1 MTEWKVAPSYKYAKI
16 VSVDEANRKAYIEE
30 VCDRCGG
37 SGIIASRVE
46 NGHIVPIPVDGG
58 VCYKC
63 YGEGKIHK
71 WVKAYTEEEM
81 NKYLASQ
88 ERARTRKAEKA
99 ELERQEKLNKS
110 KENQE
115 ELLAKWGYDVENPL
129 IWLIGGGSTYEIKDQ
144 LKEEGCK
151 FCPSL
156 GWYNNH
162 KYEVPEGY
170 SLVSINFYDVYTWF
184 PLSKRFELKDN
195 AKEIADAALA
205 SLEPESH
212 SEYLGEIK
220 ERLRDLKVTLT
231 ASRSF
236 EGFYG
241 TSFIYTFMCDENVL
255 VWMTSSCKDI
265 EVGEEVFLTG
275 TVKSHEEYKGVK
287 QTKLS
292 RCIIKKGE

>member
-1 MTEWKVAPSYKYAKI
+1 MNWKVAPSYKYAKI
-16 VSVDEANRKAYIEE
+16 LSVNEDTHKAYIEE
-30 VCDRCGG
+30 TCDRCGG
-37 SGIIASRVE
+37 RGIVASRVE

-58 VCYKC
+58 ICYKC
-63 YGEGKIHK
+63 NGEGKLHK

-81 NKYLASQ
+81 NKYLAAQ
-88 ERARTRKAEKA
+88 ERTKARKAEKA
-99 ELERQEKLNKS
+99 EAERQEKLNKS

-144 LKEEGCK
+144 LKEAGCK
-151 FCPSL
+151 FNPAL

-162 KYEVPEGY
+162 PYEVPEGY
-170 SLVSINFYDVYTWF
+170 KLVSINFYDAYVWF
-184 PLSKRFELKDN
+184 PLSRRFELSDK
-195 AKEIADAALA
+195 AKEIAEAALA
-205 SLEPESH
+205 TLRPESH
-212 SEYLGEIK
+212 SEYIGEIK

-231 ASRSF
+231 NVRSF

-241 TSFIYTFMCDENVL
+241 TSFIYTFDYNENTL

-265 EVGEEVFLTG
+265 EIGDEVFLTG
-275 TVKSHEEYKGVK
+275 TVKEHSEYKGVK

-292 RCIIKKGE
+292 RCIIKRGE